1 MKTDD
6 VVLPDFLAIV
16 DLDYAGSFEHWIGT
30 LRRLSDLPEDPT
42 LCVQVRVKSRSDDEL
57 VVLAA
62 QAREAFRNATVTLSW
77 NGDPHIASSCGFDA
91 CHQPQACISAF
102 PEETS
107 HLTHSAS
114 IHDLASLR
122 LAQSFKADFVV
133 FGPVF
138 QPRWKNVS
146 AQGIDELTR
155 LTSISSIPVVALGGI
170 HLGNVSKIPQTGVYG
185 IACLSSVMD
194 SDDPV
199 VAVTELQSEWKAHSG
214 SHHDTLRS

>member
-1 MKTDD
+1 MKTED
-6 VVLPDFLAIV
+6 VVLPDCLAIV
-16 DLDYAGSFEHWIGT
+16 DLDYAGSFEQWIAT

-42 LCVQVRVKSRSDDEL
+42 LCVQARVKSRSNDEL

-62 QAREAFRNATVTLSW
+62 QAREAFQNEIVTLSW

-91 CHQPQACISAF
+91 CHQPQASISAF

-114 IHDLASLR
+114 IHDFASLR
-122 LAQSFKADFVV
+122 LAQSYKADFVV
-133 FGPVF
+133 FAPVF

-155 LTSISSIPVVALGGI
+155 LISISSIPVVALGGI
-170 HLGNVSKIPQTGVYG
+170 HLGNVSKIPQTGAYG

-199 VAVTELQSEWKAHSG
+199 VAVTELQSEWKARSG
-214 SHHDTLRS
+214 SHHDT

>member
-1 MKTDD
+1 MKTSSAVPPE
-6 VVLPDFLAIV
+6 VVAIV
-16 DLDYAGSFEHWIGT
+16 DLNYAGSFDDWIAT

-42 LCVQVRVKSRSDDEL
+42 LCVQARVKSRSDDEL

-91 CHQPQACISAF
+91 CHQPQASISAF

-122 LAQSFKADFVV
+122 LAQSYKVDFVV

-146 AQGIDELTR
+146 AQGTDELTR
-155 LTSISSIPVVALGGI
+155 LTSKSSIPVVALGGI
-170 HLGNVSKIPQTGVYG
+170 HLGNVSKIPQTGAYG

-194 SDDPV
+194 SEDPV
-199 VAVTELQSEWKAHSG
+199 RTVTELQSEWKASSG
-214 SHHDTLRS
+214 TPHGN